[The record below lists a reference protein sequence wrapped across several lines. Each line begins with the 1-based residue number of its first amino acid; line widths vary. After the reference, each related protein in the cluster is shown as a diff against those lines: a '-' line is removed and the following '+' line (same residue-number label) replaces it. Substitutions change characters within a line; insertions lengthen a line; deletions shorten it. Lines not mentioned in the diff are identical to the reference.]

1 MNQFIQSDLSL
12 ILPEVFVLSM
22 AMIVLMT
29 DLFIK
34 PSSRWII
41 FALSQLTLLGGAYLT
56 SQHFNH
62 ETQFAFS
69 NMFVRDGLADLL
81 KMVSYI
87 GTSLIFF
94 YSRSYMKDRDLYRG
108 EYFSLVLFALL
119 GMMIMI
125 SSHNMLLVY
134 MGLELLSLCLYSLTA
149 LDRDNQKAT
158 ESAIKYFVLGALA
171 SGLLLY
177 GMSMIYGATSSL
189 DLSVIAAA
197 LLNHPMDH
205 AILVLGLVFMVAGLA
220 FKLGAVP
227 FQMWVPDVYEGSP
240 SSIAMLIS
248 SVPKLA
254 AFAITVRLL
263 GDGLQSMMVDW
274 KQMMLIMA
282 ILSIGIGNITAIAQ
296 TNIKRMYAYST
307 ISHIGFILFGLM
319 SGTLNGYASSLFYV
333 ISYMFM
339 TLASFAVLIMMSR
352 KNFDCQT
359 LEDFKGLNKRNSW
372 YAFLMLITMLS
383 MAGIPPTIGFYAKFM
398 VLQAAFDAGFAGFVV
413 YAVLM
418 ALVGMFYYMRIVKL
432 MYFDEPNLKN
442 NIETPIDMK
451 WILSANALAL
461 LVIGLVPHTFMEATT
476 QAVALSLH

>member
-81 KMVSYI
+81 KVVSYV

-398 VLQAAFDAGFAGFVV
+398 VLQAAFDAGFSGFVV

-432 MYFDEPNLKN
+432 MYFDEPKLKN
-442 NIETPIDMK
+442 NFETPIDMK